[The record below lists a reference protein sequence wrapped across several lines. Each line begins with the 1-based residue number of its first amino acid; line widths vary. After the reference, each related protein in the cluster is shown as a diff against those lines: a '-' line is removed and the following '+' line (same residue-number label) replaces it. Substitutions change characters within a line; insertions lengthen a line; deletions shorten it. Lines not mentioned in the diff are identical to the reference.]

1 MAIDKA
7 TVTDLSDIEV
17 YHRDVHPKYEYFKK
31 VLLDGDEGDSYDVSV
46 LEVPPG
52 KSAYPYHWHH
62 RAEETFYIISG
73 VGDLRTPD
81 GTKTVKAGDF
91 CVFPPGPAGAHKLT
105 NTGDVALVYIDFD
118 TYHDPDIATQPD
130 TGKTVI
136 YGRDIYV
143 CMRDGTSVDYYD
155 GEQ

>member
-1 MAIDKA
+1 MAIDRA

-17 YHRDVHPKYEYFKK
+17 YHRNVHPKYEYFRK
-31 VLLDGDEGDSYDVSV
+31 VLLDGDEGDSYDVS
-46 LEVPPG
+46 LFEVPPG
-52 KSAYPYHWHH
+52 KSSYPYHWHH
-62 RAEETFYIISG
+62 CAEETFYIISG
-73 VGDLRTPD
+73 IGELRTPD
-81 GTKTVKAGDF
+81 GTTPVKAGDF
-91 CVFPPGPAGAHKLT
+91 CVFPPGPTGAHKLT
-105 NTGDVALVYIDFD
+105 NTGDGPLVYIDFD

-136 YGRDIYV
+136 YGRDTYI